1 MRIHQIILASI
12 LGFGF
17 TFATQEADAI
27 GNFKPRPGELALLP
41 SYCAPRAEGWGDDI
55 KRPEV
60 APWAQIYGK
69 DWFHMHHLC
78 NALNYINRSAR
89 NYDQKTRNLSLA
101 LIDLG
106 YMERNANSPQA
117 LAETQM
123 ANAVALLGLKREVEA
138 FVALNK
144 AVSLAPE
151 TATTHI
157 RLVDYYI
164 SRKQTAQALVAVTEG
179 LRHVPES
186 KSLQRRYTELGG
198 KPPFPTPYEKAET
211 EPLNT
216 MSEKSISPESA
227 PSKEKPVSEPSQQ
240 DEGNRDKPWCRFC
253 P

>member
-1 MRIHQIILASI
+1 MKIHQVILASI
-12 LGFGF
+12 LGLGF
-17 TFATQEADAI
+17 TIMAQEADAI
-27 GNFKPRPGELALLP
+27 GNFKPRHGELALLP
-41 SYCAPRAEGWGDDI
+41 SYCAPRAEGWGDDT

-106 YMERNANSPQA
+106 YMERNAISPQV

-123 ANAVALLGLKREVEA
+123 ASSVALLGLKRETEA

-157 RLVDYYI
+157 RLADYYI
-164 SRKQTAQALVAVTEG
+164 SRKQTAEALIAVTEG
-179 LRHVPES
+179 LKYVPES
-186 KSLQRRYTELGG
+186 KGLQRRYTELGG
-198 KPPFPTPYEKAET
+198 KPPFPAPYKKAET
-211 EPLNT
+211 EPLST
-216 MSEKSISPESA
+216 PGETSTAPESVPGTEQPA
-227 PSKEKPVSEPSQQ
+227 SEPSRQ
-240 DEGNRDKPWCRFC
+240 DEGKRDKPWCRFC